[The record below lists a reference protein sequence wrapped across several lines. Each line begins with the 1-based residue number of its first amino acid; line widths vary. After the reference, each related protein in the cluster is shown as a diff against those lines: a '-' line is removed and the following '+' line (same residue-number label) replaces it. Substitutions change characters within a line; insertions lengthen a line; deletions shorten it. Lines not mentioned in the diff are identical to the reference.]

1 VSKTKAR
8 IFDMARRITILEV
21 SAHCSDL
28 CSVVASNADGDTIQA
43 GDGYVP
49 DFMPGQHYG
58 DAVTLKID
66 VATGKILNWKAPTD
80 AQIMRD
86 LEGM

>member
-1 VSKTKAR
+1 MPRK
-8 IFDMARRITILEV
+8 ITIIEI
-21 SAHCSDL
+21 SAKCSDL
-28 CSVVASNADGDTIQA
+28 CSVVATNAAGDTIQT

-49 DFMPGQHYG
+49 DFMPDEHYG
-58 DAVTLKID
+58 DYVMLTIE
-66 VATGKILNWKAPTD
+66 VATGKILNWRAPTD